1 MQCTPLA
8 TTSETLAVQCCV
20 PSGLNFEAAGYSI
33 VYMLL
38 FVLLFAS
45 RELSHC
51 KCDMGILSWLN
62 AKLHERAPI
71 PPPLTLGNLC
81 KVLAWPMGTL
91 SGALKV

>member
-20 PSGLNFEAAGYSI
+20 PSGLNFKAAGYSI

-45 RELSHC
+45 RELS
-51 KCDMGILSWLN
+51 KCDLRILSWLN
-62 AKLHERAPI
+62 AKLHERASI
-71 PPPLTLGNLC
+71 PPPLTLANLC

>member
-1 MQCTPLA
+1 MLYFIIGYYRVALHSTPLA

-51 KCDMGILSWLN
+51 KWVSFRG
-62 AKLHERAPI
+62 
-71 PPPLTLGNLC
+71 
-81 KVLAWPMGTL
+81 
-91 SGALKV
+91 